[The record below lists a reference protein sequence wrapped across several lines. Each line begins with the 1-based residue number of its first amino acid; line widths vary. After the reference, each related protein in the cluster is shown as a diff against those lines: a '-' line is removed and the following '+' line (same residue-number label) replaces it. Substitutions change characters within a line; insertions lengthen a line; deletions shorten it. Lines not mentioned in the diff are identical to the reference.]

1 MVIVIVVFLV
11 FVLALVVF
19 RHHKSKGDNMPQ
31 GLQAW
36 DENGKQVVDLTDRQL
51 TLFTTVKVR
60 ASGPNTYT
68 EDFTLQGISP
78 TTTVAYIETIQVGTD
93 TSALA
98 RKDGIAATVV
108 GENTFRLSTVIPLS
122 YTSDYTV
129 NFYYFR

>member
-1 MVIVIVVFLV
+1 MVIVFIFIVIIIIASAMLKHRKAREIKV
-11 FVLALVVF
+11 
-19 RHHKSKGDNMPQ
+19 PQ

-36 DENGKQVVDLTDRQL
+36 DESGKQVVDLTDRQL

-78 TTTVAYIETIQVGTD
+78 ATTVAYVETIQVGTD

-108 GENTFRLSTVIPLS
+108 GNNTFRLSAVIPIS